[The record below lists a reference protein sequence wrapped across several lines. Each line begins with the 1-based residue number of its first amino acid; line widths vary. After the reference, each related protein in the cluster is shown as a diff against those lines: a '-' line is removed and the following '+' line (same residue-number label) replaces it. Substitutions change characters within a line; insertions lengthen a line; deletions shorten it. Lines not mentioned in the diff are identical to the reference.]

1 MFSAELKKDD
11 FLALRRLLK
20 ENSPVVAREL
30 ARVNAEILALRKV
43 DKIELESRGFLVLEK
58 IPNKLTRALRRFCES
73 AENLLKEDSPGYKD
87 DLLSLYF
94 DCLRF
99 LRTEEQTDEDYAF
112 LLVKVGKQIN
122 VKLFCI
128 NPATRL
134 QEGFSKMSSSVCFSA
149 TMKPQSYFQG
159 LLGLGKDTSWYQLAS
174 PFDPAHLGV
183 FVAPYIGT
191 SFREREASVEELV
204 QLIRKVI
211 ESKAGNY
218 LVFFP
223 SHLYLRTVYEAF
235 MAASPH
241 SDTQHETQHETIVQE
256 RYMTEDDRQDFLAR
270 FSEGGRVTGFAVM
283 GGVFAEGVDLKG
295 GRLIGVVVTG
305 VGLPQLGIE
314 RDLIRDYWNREGVGF
329 EFAYQYPG
337 MNKVLQTAGR
347 VIRDS
352 GDRGIVCLVD
362 RRFTERRYQD
372 LFPPEWQVERT
383 PSIEELG
390 ASLASFWQNSY

>member
-1 MFSAELKKDD
+1 
-11 FLALRRLLK
+11 
-20 ENSPVVAREL
+20 VAREL
-30 ARVNAEILALRKV
+30 ARVNAEILAMRKV
-43 DKIELESRGFLVLEK
+43 DKIELESRGFLILEK
-58 IPNKLTRALRRFCES
+58 ISSKFTRALRRFCEC

-87 DLLSLYF
+87 ELLSLYF

-112 LLVKVGKQIN
+112 LLVKVGKHIN

-149 TMKPQSYFQG
+149 TMQPQSYFQG
-159 LLGLGKDTSWYQLAS
+159 LLGLGEDTSWYQLTS

-191 SFREREASVEELV
+191 SFRERDASVEKLV
-204 QLIRKVI
+204 RLIRKVV

-218 LVFFP
+218 LIFFP

-235 MAASPH
+235 LAASPH
-241 SDTQHETQHETIVQE
+241 HETIVQE
-256 RYMTEDDRQDFLAR
+256 RFMTEQDRQDFLDR
-270 FSEGGRVTGFAVM
+270 FSEGGQVTGFAVM

-295 GRLIGVVVTG
+295 SRLIGVVITG
-305 VGLPQLGIE
+305 VGLPQIGIE
-314 RDLIRDYWNREGVGF
+314 RDLIRDYWNKEGVGF

-352 GDRGIVCLVD
+352 GDRGIICLVD
-362 RRFTERRYQD
+362 RRFTEMRYRD

-383 PSIEELG
+383 SSVEELET
-390 ASLASFWQNSY
+390 SLARFWQKDS